1 MTTTPSLRTRVL
13 LIDLI
18 KTVAAQIIVLH
29 HLAWYGPLSDHA
41 AEIGG
46 LWAALDTGLANY
58 GRYAV
63 AVFIVT
69 GGFLAAQSIRQHS
82 LLPEVRPGC
91 LIVDRYLRLVVP
103 FIVALLLVIACGC
116 LARPWLPDDSVV
128 GPPPEL
134 LQFLAHALL
143 LHGVLGVESLSAGVW
158 YVAIDFQLYAL
169 LVLLLWMARSVL
181 RRPASADFFG
191 SLPVLLVALA
201 SLFHFNRDPGWDSTA
216 LYFFGIYCLGVGS
229 GWAIRSPQR
238 ARFLWIVG
246 LAGAIALLIDF
257 RPRVAIALVTAL
269 LLGSGIIDMT
279 RRQIRV
285 VHYFGG
291 TSYALFL
298 VHFPVFLLGSAVF
311 HHFWPGDPVMST
323 VGLFAVWVAS
333 NLVAHG
339 FHRWVELP
347 ASRWQKQHLP
357 CSTRPRPAT
366 PAGQN

>member
-13 LIDLI
+13 LIDFI
-18 KTVAAQIIVLH
+18 KALAAQIIVLH
-29 HLAWYGPLSDHA
+29 HLAWYGPLSDQA
-41 AEIGG
+41 VLLGP
-46 LWAALDTGLANY
+46 LWHGIDAGLANY

-69 GGFLAAQSIRQHS
+69 AGFLAAQLLKQHS
-82 LLPEVRPGC
+82 LLPTIRPGC
-91 LIVDRYLRLVVP
+91 LIVERYVRLVVP
-103 FIVALLLVIACGC
+103 FVAALLLAVACGS

-128 GPPPEL
+128 GPPPQL
-134 LQFLAHALL
+134 LQFLAHIFL

-169 LVLLLWMARSVL
+169 LVLLLWAARSVL
-181 RRPASADFFG
+181 RRPASADFWG
-191 SLPVLLVALA
+191 SMPVLLVALV
-201 SLFHFNRDPGWDSTA
+201 SLFHFNRDVRWDSTA

-238 ARFLWIVG
+238 SRFLWIVAI
-246 LAGAIALLIDF
+246 AGVLALLIDF

-269 LLGSGIIDMT
+269 MLGSGIIHMT
-279 RRQIRV
+279 RWEVRL
-285 VHYFGG
+285 VHYLGG

-298 VHFPVFLLGSAVF
+298 VHFPVFLLGSAIV
-311 HHFWPGDPVMST
+311 HHLWPGDPAMNA
-323 VGLFAVWVAS
+323 VGLVVIWGVS
-333 NLVAHG
+333 NLVAHF

-347 ASRWQKQHLP
+347 ASRWQKRLLP
-357 CSTRPRPAT
+357 CGAHAKPAI